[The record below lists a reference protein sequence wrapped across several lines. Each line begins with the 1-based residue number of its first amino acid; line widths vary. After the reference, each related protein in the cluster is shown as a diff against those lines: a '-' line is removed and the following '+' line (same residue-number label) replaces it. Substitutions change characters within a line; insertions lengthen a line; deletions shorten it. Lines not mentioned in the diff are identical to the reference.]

1 MPYALGVFAVC
12 PTDRASGCPTA
23 LNHNLPVP
31 ETGLKPPCPERGG
44 FCLSPEANASQV
56 AAENPDRVR

>member
-1 MPYALGVFAVC
+1 LPYALGVFDVGSIG
-12 PTDRASGCPTA
+12 RAFGCPAA
-23 LNHNLPVP
+23 LYHILPVP

-44 FCLSPEANASQV
+44 FCLSPEANAIQV